1 METWITDLVEAMKAD
16 SSITVKLNGF
26 IDETEKARMAMRPD
40 LETLGL
46 ERADT
51 VKEAL
56 VEEGIDAARI
66 TTSAGPKD
74 TPADDSGTETGESKN
89 RRVEVDVVQ

>member
-1 METWITDLVEAMKAD
+1 
-16 SSITVKLNGF
+16 
-26 IDETEKARMAMRPD
+26 
-40 LETLGL
+40 
-46 ERADT
+46 
-51 VKEAL
+51 L